1 VAIHTSIQCL
11 TVVAKHFGVPA
22 IAERIEQENAL
33 AGREPSNQELI
44 RIASNISLK
53 AKFDNLS
60 FQELLSLSGVFPILA
75 KLNDDEYCIIAGLS
89 NTPGREF
96 IVVLDPKDP
105 QASIKEMPFHEFQS
119 IWSGRVVFVKRVY
132 KLTDEDQPFGLL
144 WFLPEI
150 FKQKH
155 TFRDI
160 AITNFVLSILGLSSA
175 IFTQLVIDKV
185 LVHESKSTLWVL
197 TIGIFIAIIFEVIF
211 TYLRQY
217 LLLDATNK
225 IDMKLNR
232 RTFAHLLSL
241 PIEYFERNT
250 AGLVV
255 RQMQQIQSVRA
266 FLTGSMFFTVLEII
280 SFIVF
285 LPVLFMYSF
294 KLTLIVMFIALCMG
308 LVVLLLIKPFMSRL
322 ENLSTAESV
331 RQGMLVESI
340 HGIRTVKS
348 LALEPLQRKNWDQR
362 SANSVMLNFSVMKI
376 SFSAQVVTQFLQRIM
391 PIAIIFFGALDVFD
405 KQLTVGALISF
416 QMMSGRVVTPIV
428 QFVGLIHEYQQT
440 MIAVR
445 MLGGMMNHPA
455 ERQSTSGLRPV
466 IKGHITFQDVSF
478 KYPGATFY
486 ALNKL
491 NLNINPGEIIGIV
504 GKSGSGKST
513 FTKLIQSLYQVQD
526 GLIRF
531 DGVDIREL
539 DLYYLR
545 KNIGVVL
552 QENFIFKGTIK
563 ENISITKPEA
573 SFEEIVKVSQIAGAD
588 EFIEKL
594 ALGYDTPL
602 EENGTNLSGG
612 QRQRLAI
619 ARAIL
624 NQPRVL
630 IFDEASSALDP
641 ESEVIFMDNL
651 AKIAAGRTVIIVSH
665 RLSTLVNS
673 DRIFFFENGQILDSA
688 PHQQLLLQCKEYAHL
703 WYQQNGRA

>member
-1 VAIHTSIQCL
+1 MAIHTSIQCL

-33 AGREPSNQELI
+33 SGREPSQQELI
-44 RIASNISLK
+44 RIASNLSLK
-53 AKFDNLS
+53 AKFDQLS
-60 FQELLSLSGVFPILA
+60 FKELLELTGVFPVLV
-75 KLNDDEYCIIAGLS
+75 KLDDGEYCIVAGLS
-89 NTPGREF
+89 KEPGREF
-96 IVVLDPKDP
+96 IVVLDPRDP
-105 QASIKEMPFHEFQS
+105 KALVKEMPFREFES
-119 IWSGRVVFVKRVY
+119 IWSGKVIFIKRVY

-155 TFRDI
+155 SFKDI
-160 AITNFVLSILGLSSA
+160 AITNFVLSILGLSTP
-175 IFTQLVIDKV
+175 IFTQLIIDKV

-197 TIGIFIAIIFEVIF
+197 TIGIVVAIIFEIIF

-241 PIEYFERNT
+241 PIEYFEKNT

-255 RQMQQIQSVRA
+255 RQVQQIQSVRA
-266 FLTGSMFFTVLEII
+266 FLTGSMFFTILEIV
-280 SFIVF
+280 SFVIF
-285 LPVLFMYSF
+285 LPVLFLYSF
-294 KLTLIVMFIALCMG
+294 KLTLIVMLIAILMG
-308 LVVLLLIKPFMSRL
+308 LVVLLLIKPFTVRL
-322 ENLSTAESV
+322 ERLSNSESI

-348 LALEPLQRKNWDQR
+348 LALEPIQRKTWDQR
-362 SANSVMLNFSVMKI
+362 SANSVMLNFDVMKI
-376 SFSAQVVTQFLQRIM
+376 SLTAQVITQFLQRVM

-440 MIAVR
+440 MISVR
-445 MLGGMMNHPA
+445 MLGGLMNHPG
-455 ERQSTSGLRPV
+455 ERHSTAGLRPQ
-466 IKGHITFQDVSF
+466 IRGHITFVDVSF
-478 KYPGATFY
+478 KYPGSTFY

-491 NLNINPGEIIGIV
+491 NLEITPGQIIGIV

-526 GLIRF
+526 GIIRF

-539 DLYYLR
+539 DLNYLR

-552 QENFIFKGTIK
+552 QENFIFRGTIK
-563 ENISITKPEA
+563 ENISITKPDA
-573 SFEEIVKVSQIAGAD
+573 SFEEVVAVAQVAGAD

-594 ALGYDTPL
+594 PQGYDTPL

-641 ESEVIFMDNL
+641 ESEVIFMENL
-651 AKIAAGRTVIIVSH
+651 SKISRGRTVIIVSH
-665 RLSTLVNS
+665 RLSTLIHS
-673 DRIFFFENGQILDSA
+673 DKIFFFENGKILDSA
-688 PHQQLLLQCKEYAHL
+688 PHKQLLAQCKEYAHL
-703 WYQQNGRA
+703 WYQQNGRT

>member
-1 VAIHTSIQCL
+1 
-11 TVVAKHFGVPA
+11 
-22 IAERIEQENAL
+22 
-33 AGREPSNQELI
+33 
-44 RIASNISLK
+44 
-53 AKFDNLS
+53 
-60 FQELLSLSGVFPILA
+60 
-75 KLNDDEYCIIAGLS
+75 
-89 NTPGREF
+89 
-96 IVVLDPKDP
+96 
-105 QASIKEMPFHEFQS
+105 
-119 IWSGRVVFVKRVY
+119 
-132 KLTDEDQPFGLL
+132 
-144 WFLPEI
+144 
-150 FKQKH
+150 
-155 TFRDI
+155 
-160 AITNFVLSILGLSSA
+160 
-175 IFTQLVIDKV
+175 
-185 LVHESKSTLWVL
+185 
-197 TIGIFIAIIFEVIF
+197 
-211 TYLRQY
+211 
-217 LLLDATNK
+217 
-225 IDMKLNR
+225 
-232 RTFAHLLSL
+232 
-241 PIEYFERNT
+241 
-250 AGLVV
+250 
-255 RQMQQIQSVRA
+255 
-266 FLTGSMFFTVLEII
+266 
-280 SFIVF
+280 
-285 LPVLFMYSF
+285 
-294 KLTLIVMFIALCMG
+294 
-308 LVVLLLIKPFMSRL
+308 
-322 ENLSTAESV
+322 
-331 RQGMLVESI
+331 
-340 HGIRTVKS
+340 
-348 LALEPLQRKNWDQR
+348 
-362 SANSVMLNFSVMKI
+362 
-376 SFSAQVVTQFLQRIM
+376 M

-445 MLGGMMNHPA
+445 MLGGMMNHPS

-491 NLNINPGEIIGIV
+491 NLNINSGEIIGIV

-563 ENISITKPEA
+563 ENISITKPDA
-573 SFEEIVKVSQIAGAD
+573 SFEEVVRVSQIAGAD

-594 ALGYDTPL
+594 PQGYDTNL

-665 RLSTLVNS
+665 RLSTLVHS
-673 DRIFFFENGQILDSA
+673 DRIFFFENGKILDSA
-688 PHQQLLLQCKEYAHL
+688 PHKQLLTQCKEYAHL
-703 WYQQNGRA
+703 WYQQNGRS

>member
-1 VAIHTSIQCL
+1 MSIHTSIQCL

-33 AGREPSNQELI
+33 SGREPSQQELI
-44 RIASNISLK
+44 RIAANLSLK
-53 AKFDNLS
+53 AKYDRLS
-60 FQELLSLSGVFPILA
+60 FKELLALVGVFPILV
-75 KLNDDEYCIIAGLS
+75 KVKDNEFCIVAGIS
-89 NTPGREF
+89 NEPGRQF

-105 QASIKEMPFHEFQS
+105 KALVKEMPFGQFES
-119 IWSGRVVFVKRVY
+119 IWDGQVVLIKRIY

-150 FKQKH
+150 FKQRHSFK
-155 TFRDI
+155 DI
-160 AITNFVLSILGLSSA
+160 AITNFVLSILGLSTP
-175 IFTQLVIDKV
+175 IFTQIVIDKV
-185 LVHESKSTLWVL
+185 LVHESKSTLMVL
-197 TIGIFIAIIFEVIF
+197 TFGIVIAIIFEVVF

-225 IDMKLNR
+225 IDMRLNR
-232 RTFAHLLSL
+232 KTFAHLLSL
-241 PIEYFERNT
+241 PIEYFEKNT

-255 RQMQQIQSVRA
+255 RQVQQIQSVRA
-266 FLTGSMFFTVLEII
+266 FLTGSMFFTILEII
-280 SFIVF
+280 SFVIF
-285 LPVLFMYSF
+285 LPVLFLYSF
-294 KLTLIVMFIALCMG
+294 KLTLIVILIAILMG
-308 LVVLLLIKPFMSRL
+308 MVVLLLIKPFTLRL
-322 ENLSTAESV
+322 ERLSTSESL

-348 LALEPLQRKNWDQR
+348 LALEPLQRKNWDQK
-362 SANSVMLNFSVMKI
+362 SANSVMLNFDVMKI
-376 SFSAQVVTQFLQRIM
+376 SLSAQVVTQFLQRIM

-440 MIAVR
+440 MISVR
-445 MLGGMMNHPA
+445 MLGGLMNHPA
-455 ERQSTSGLRPV
+455 ERQSAAGLRPQ
-466 IKGHITFQDVSF
+466 IRGHITFIDVSF
-478 KYPGATFY
+478 KYPGAGFY

-491 NLNINPGEIIGIV
+491 NLEIHPGQVIGIV

-526 GLIRF
+526 GIIRF

-539 DLYYLR
+539 DLNYLR

-552 QENFIFKGTIK
+552 QENFIFRGTIRD
-563 ENISITKPEA
+563 NISITKPDA
-573 SFEEIVKVSQIAGAD
+573 SFEEIVAVAQVAGAD

-594 ALGYDTPL
+594 AQGYDTPL

-619 ARAIL
+619 ARAVL

-673 DRIFFFENGQILDSA
+673 DKIFFFENGKILDAA
-688 PHQQLLLQCKEYAHL
+688 PHRQLLLQCKEYAHL
-703 WYQQNGRA
+703 WYQQNGRS

>member
-33 AGREPSNQELI
+33 SGREPSQQELI
-44 RIASNISLK
+44 RIASNLSLK
-53 AKFDNLS
+53 AKFDQLS
-60 FQELLSLSGVFPILA
+60 FKELLELTGVFPVLV
-75 KLNDDEYCIIAGLS
+75 KLDDGEYCIVAGLS
-89 NTPGREF
+89 KEAGREF
-96 IVVLDPKDP
+96 IVVLDPRDP
-105 QASIKEMPFHEFQS
+105 KALVKEMPFREFES
-119 IWSGRVVFVKRVY
+119 IWSGKVTFLKRVY

-155 TFRDI
+155 SFKDI
-160 AITNFVLSILGLSSA
+160 AITNFVLSILGLSTP
-175 IFTQLVIDKV
+175 IFTQLIIDKV

-197 TIGIFIAIIFEVIF
+197 TIGIVVAIIFEIIF

-241 PIEYFERNT
+241 PIEYFEKNT

-255 RQMQQIQSVRA
+255 RQVQQIQSVRA
-266 FLTGSMFFTVLEII
+266 FLTGSMFFTILEIV
-280 SFIVF
+280 SFVIF
-285 LPVLFMYSF
+285 LPVLFLYSF
-294 KLTLIVMFIALCMG
+294 KLTLIVMLIAILMG
-308 LVVLLLIKPFMSRL
+308 LVVLLLIKPFTVRL
-322 ENLSTAESV
+322 ERLSNSESI

-348 LALEPLQRKNWDQR
+348 LALEPIQRKTWDQR
-362 SANSVMLNFSVMKI
+362 SANSVMLNFDVMKI
-376 SFSAQVVTQFLQRIM
+376 SLTAQVITQFLQRVM

-440 MIAVR
+440 MISVR
-445 MLGGMMNHPA
+445 MLGGLMNHPG
-455 ERQSTSGLRPV
+455 ERHSTAGLRPQ
-466 IKGHITFQDVSF
+466 IRGHITFVDVSF
-478 KYPGATFY
+478 KYPGSTFY

-491 NLNINPGEIIGIV
+491 NLEITPGQIIGIV

-526 GLIRF
+526 GIIRF

-539 DLYYLR
+539 DLNYLR

-552 QENFIFKGTIK
+552 QENFIFRGTIK
-563 ENISITKPEA
+563 ENISITKPDA
-573 SFEEIVKVSQIAGAD
+573 SFEEVVAVAQVAGAD

-594 ALGYDTPL
+594 PQGYDTPL

-641 ESEVIFMDNL
+641 ESEVIFMENL
-651 AKIAAGRTVIIVSH
+651 SKISRGRTVIIVSH
-665 RLSTLVNS
+665 RLSTLIHS
-673 DRIFFFENGQILDSA
+673 DKIFFFENGKILDSA
-688 PHQQLLLQCKEYAHL
+688 PHKQLLAQCKEYAHL
-703 WYQQNGRA
+703 WYQQNGRT

>member
-1 VAIHTSIQCL
+1 
-11 TVVAKHFGVPA
+11 
-22 IAERIEQENAL
+22 
-33 AGREPSNQELI
+33 
-44 RIASNISLK
+44 
-53 AKFDNLS
+53 
-60 FQELLSLSGVFPILA
+60 
-75 KLNDDEYCIIAGLS
+75 
-89 NTPGREF
+89 
-96 IVVLDPKDP
+96 
-105 QASIKEMPFHEFQS
+105 
-119 IWSGRVVFVKRVY
+119 
-132 KLTDEDQPFGLL
+132 
-144 WFLPEI
+144 
-150 FKQKH
+150 
-155 TFRDI
+155 
-160 AITNFVLSILGLSSA
+160 
-175 IFTQLVIDKV
+175 
-185 LVHESKSTLWVL
+185 L
-197 TIGIFIAIIFEVIF
+197 TIGIVVAIIFEIIF

-241 PIEYFERNT
+241 PIEYFEKNT

-255 RQMQQIQSVRA
+255 RQVQQIQSVRA
-266 FLTGSMFFTVLEII
+266 FLTGSMFFTILEIV
-280 SFIVF
+280 SFVIF
-285 LPVLFMYSF
+285 LPVLFLYSF
-294 KLTLIVMFIALCMG
+294 KLTLIVMLIAILMG
-308 LVVLLLIKPFMSRL
+308 LVVLLLIKPFTVRL
-322 ENLSTAESV
+322 ERLSNSESI

-348 LALEPLQRKNWDQR
+348 LALEPIQRKTWDQR
-362 SANSVMLNFSVMKI
+362 SANSVMLNFDVMKI
-376 SFSAQVVTQFLQRIM
+376 SLTAQVITQFLQRVM

-440 MIAVR
+440 MISVR
-445 MLGGMMNHPA
+445 MLGGLMNHPG
-455 ERQSTSGLRPV
+455 ERHSTAGLRPQ
-466 IKGHITFQDVSF
+466 IRGHITFVDVSF
-478 KYPGATFY
+478 KYPGSTFY

-491 NLNINPGEIIGIV
+491 NLEITPGQIIGIV

-526 GLIRF
+526 GIIRF

-539 DLYYLR
+539 DLNYLR

-552 QENFIFKGTIK
+552 QENFIFRGTIK
-563 ENISITKPEA
+563 ENISITKPDA
-573 SFEEIVKVSQIAGAD
+573 SFEEVVAVAQVAGAD

-594 ALGYDTPL
+594 PQGYDTPL

-641 ESEVIFMDNL
+641 ESEVIFMENL
-651 AKIAAGRTVIIVSH
+651 SKISRGRTVIIVSH
-665 RLSTLVNS
+665 RLSTLIHS
-673 DRIFFFENGQILDSA
+673 DKIFFFENGKILDSA
-688 PHQQLLLQCKEYAHL
+688 PHKQLLAQCKEYAHL
-703 WYQQNGRA
+703 WYQQNGRT